1 MTLRLG
7 VLGSTRGTV
16 MQSIIDA
23 VQAQSLDASIN
34 LVISDKPDALIL
46 ERAKSYAIPVQ
57 HINPKGH
64 TRDEYD
70 ALTTQALEGAGV
82 DLILLIGYM
91 RILSKPFVEHW
102 HHKVINVHPSLLP
115 KHGGLMDRA
124 VHQSVL
130 DAGDAESGCT
140 IHYVEEAVDTGETV
154 LQKKCDVTDNETV
167 DTLKEKVQRLEKEAF
182 VEAIQIIGK
191 THD

>member
-7 VLGSTRGTV
+7 ILGSTRGTV

-23 VQAQSLDASIN
+23 VEDHSLDASIN
-34 LVISDKPDALIL
+34 LVISDKQDAFIL
-46 ERAKSYAIPVQ
+46 QRAQSHSIASCFID
-57 HINPKGH
+57 PKGLS
-64 TRDEYD
+64 RDNYD
-70 ALTTQALEGAGV
+70 ALTTQALEEAGV

-91 RILSKPFVEHW
+91 RILSKTFVEHW

-115 KHGGLMDRA
+115 KHGGLMDKA

-130 DAGDAESGCT
+130 EAGDTESGCT
-140 IHYVEEAVDTGETV
+140 IHYVEEAVDAGKTV
-154 LQKKCDVTDNETV
+154 LQKKCGVSASDTV

-182 VEAIQIIGK
+182 IESIQMIGK
-191 THD
+191 NK